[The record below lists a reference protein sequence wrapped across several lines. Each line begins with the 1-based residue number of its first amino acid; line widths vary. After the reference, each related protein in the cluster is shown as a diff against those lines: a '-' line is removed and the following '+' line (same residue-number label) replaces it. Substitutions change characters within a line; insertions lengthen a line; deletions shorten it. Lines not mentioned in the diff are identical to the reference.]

1 VSVSQSLGVIMGGS
15 RGAGR
20 KRVCILATVPFALK
34 WFMTPHIIFLRE
46 KCDLTLVANGSS
58 EGLAGLLGKYVSF
71 VPIRI
76 ERKISIKDDVLA
88 LIKLWLFFRKEKFDC
103 VYSIMPKSGLLS
115 MLASCFAC
123 TPNRLC
129 VFNGEVW
136 ANKTGFMRSFLKLV
150 DKVTA
155 RCATIVLAVGPSQRK
170 NLIDNNI
177 VKEDKVNVIA
187 DGSIAG
193 VKIDRFKFNES
204 VRHQLRLQNEIKNDA
219 VVFLFVGRLSRDK
232 GLLDL
237 FRAFSEAA
245 EQNPN
250 IHLLVVGPD
259 EEGLEMKISLLAKR
273 FIGRVHRVGFTD
285 HPENYM
291 SAADVL
297 CLPSYREGFSTVI
310 IEAASVGL
318 PAIASRIYG
327 IADTVVEGVTGIL
340 HQPAASHE
348 IAKAML
354 LIASNERL
362 RYQMGAAARMRAIE
376 MFSEERVLKAFAEF
390 YDDMFYAIKA

>member
-1 VSVSQSLGVIMGGS
+1 MTES
-15 RGAGR
+15 RGARR

-58 EGLAGLLGKYVSF
+58 EDLAGLLGKYVSF

-103 VYSIMPKSGLLS
+103 VYSIMPKAGLLS
-115 MLASCFAC
+115 MLASCFAGIP
-123 TPNRLC
+123 TRLC

-187 DGSIAG
+187 DGSISG
-193 VKIDRFKFNES
+193 VNIDRFKFNDS

-259 EEGLEMKISLLAKR
+259 EEGLEVGIYSALAKR
-273 FIGRVHRVGFTD
+273 FAGRVHRVGFTD
-285 HPENYM
+285 QPENYM

-340 HQPAASHE
+340 HQPAADHE
-348 IAKAML
+348 IAEAML
-354 LIASNERL
+354 LIASNKNL
-362 RYQMGAAARMRAIE
+362 RRQMGVAARIRAID
-376 MFSEERVLKAFAEF
+376 MFSEECVLKAFAEF
-390 YDDMFYAIKA
+390 YDDMFSAINA

>member
-1 VSVSQSLGVIMGGS
+1 MTESRVS
-15 RGAGR
+15 RR

-46 KCDLTLVANGSS
+46 KCNLTLVANGSS
-58 EGLAGLLGKYVSF
+58 EDLAGLLGKYVSF

-76 ERKISIKDDVLA
+76 VRKISIKDDVLA

-103 VYSIMPKSGLLS
+103 VYSIMPKAGLLS
-115 MLASCFAC
+115 MLASSFAGIP
-123 TPNRLC
+123 TRLC

-136 ANKTGFMRSFLKLV
+136 ANKTGFMRNFLKLV

-177 VKEDKVNVIA
+177 VKEDKVDVIA

-193 VKIDRFKFNES
+193 VNIDRFKFNDS
-204 VRHQLRLQNEIKNDA
+204 VRHHLRLQNEIENDA

-259 EEGLEMKISLLAKR
+259 EEGLEMEISSAVEKR
-273 FIGRVHRVGFTD
+273 FAGRVHRVEFTD
-285 HPENYM
+285 QPENYM

-327 IADTVVEGVTGIL
+327 IADTVVEDVTGIF
-340 HQPAASHE
+340 HQPAAVHE
-348 IAKAML
+348 IAEAML
-354 LIASNERL
+354 LVASNENL
-362 RYQMGAAARMRAIE
+362 RHQMGAAARMRAID

-390 YDDMFYAIKA
+390 YDDMFSAIKT

>member
-1 VSVSQSLGVIMGGS
+1 
-15 RGAGR
+15 
-20 KRVCILATVPFALK
+20 
-34 WFMTPHIIFLRE
+34 
-46 KCDLTLVANGSS
+46 
-58 EGLAGLLGKYVSF
+58 
-71 VPIRI
+71 
-76 ERKISIKDDVLA
+76 
-88 LIKLWLFFRKEKFDC
+88 
-103 VYSIMPKSGLLS
+103 MPKAGLLS
-115 MLASCFAC
+115 MLASFFAAIP
-123 TPNRLC
+123 TRLC

-136 ANKTGFMRSFLKLV
+136 ANKIGFMRSFLKLI

-170 NLIDNNI
+170 ILIDNNI
-177 VKEDKVNVIA
+177 VQEDKVDVIA

-193 VKIDRFKFNES
+193 VNIDRFKFNDS
-204 VRHQLRLQNEIKNDA
+204 VRHHLRLQNEIENDA

-237 FRAFSEAA
+237 FRAFAEAA

-259 EEGLEMKISLLAKR
+259 EEGLEMELSSAVEKR
-273 FIGRVHRVGFTD
+273 FAGRVHRVGFTD
-285 HPENYM
+285 QPENYM

-340 HQPAASHE
+340 HQPAADHE
-348 IAKAML
+348 IAEAML
-354 LIASNERL
+354 LTASNENL
-362 RYQMGAAARMRAIE
+362 RRQMGAAARMRATD

-390 YDDMFYAIKA
+390 YDEMFSAIKA

>member
-1 VSVSQSLGVIMGGS
+1 MTES
-15 RGAGR
+15 RGARR

-34 WFMTPHIIFLRE
+34 WFMTPHIIFLGE

-58 EGLAGLLGKYVSF
+58 KDLAGLLGKYVSF
-71 VPIRI
+71 VPMRI
-76 ERKISIKDDVLA
+76 ERKISIKDDVFA

-103 VYSIMPKSGLLS
+103 VYSIMPKAGLLS
-115 MLASCFAC
+115 MLASFFAAIP
-123 TPNRLC
+123 TRLC

-170 NLIDNNI
+170 ILIDNNI
-177 VKEDKVNVIA
+177 VQEDKVGVIA
-187 DGSIAG
+187 EGSIAG
-193 VKIDRFKFNES
+193 VNIDRFKLNDS
-204 VRHQLRLQNEIKNDA
+204 VRHQLRLQNGIKNDA

-237 FRAFSEAA
+237 FQAFSEAA
-245 EQNPN
+245 EQNSS

-259 EEGLEMKISLLAKR
+259 EDGLDMGISSALAKR
-273 FIGRVHRVGFTD
+273 FVGRVHRVGFTD

-340 HQPAASHE
+340 HQPAADHE
-348 IAKAML
+348 IAEAML
-354 LIASNERL
+354 LTASNENL
-362 RYQMGAAARMRAIE
+362 RRQMGAAARMRAID

-390 YDDMFYAIKA
+390 YDDMFFAIKA

>member
-1 VSVSQSLGVIMGGS
+1 MTES
-15 RGAGR
+15 RGARR

-46 KCDLTLVANGSS
+46 QYDLTLVANGSS
-58 EGLAGLLGKYVSF
+58 EDLAGLLGKYVSF

-88 LIKLWLFFRKEKFDC
+88 LIKLGLFFRKEKFDC
-103 VYSIMPKSGLLS
+103 VYSIMPKAGLLS
-115 MLASCFAC
+115 MLASCFAGIP
-123 TPNRLC
+123 TRLC

-136 ANKTGFMRSFLKLV
+136 ANKAGFMRSFLKLV

-170 NLIDNNI
+170 ILIDNNI
-177 VKEDKVNVIA
+177 VKEDKVNVVA

-193 VKIDRFKFNES
+193 VNIDRFKFDDS
-204 VRHQLRLQNEIKNDA
+204 VRHQLRLQNGIKNDA

-259 EEGLEMKISLLAKR
+259 EEGLDVKIYSALAKR
-273 FIGRVHRVGFTD
+273 FAGRVHRVGFTD
-285 HPENYM
+285 QPENYM

-340 HQPAASHE
+340 HQPAADHE
-348 IAKAML
+348 IAEAML
-354 LIASNERL
+354 LTASNENL
-362 RYQMGAAARMRAIE
+362 RRQMGAAARMRAID

-390 YDDMFYAIKA
+390 YDDMFFAIKA

>member
-1 VSVSQSLGVIMGGS
+1 MTESK
-15 RGAGR
+15 GACR

-34 WFMTPHIIFLRE
+34 WFMSPHIIFLKE

-58 EGLAGLLGKYVSF
+58 EDLAGLLGKHVSF

-88 LIKLWLFFRKEKFDC
+88 LIKLGLFFRKEKFDC
-103 VYSIMPKSGLLS
+103 VYSIMPKAGLLS
-115 MLASCFAC
+115 MLASCFVGIP
-123 TPNRLC
+123 TRLC

-136 ANKTGFMRSFLKLV
+136 ANKTGFMRGFLKLV
-150 DKVTA
+150 DKIAA

-170 NLIDNNI
+170 ILIDNNI
-177 VKEDKVNVIA
+177 VKENKVHVIA

-193 VKIDRFKFNES
+193 VKIERFSYNADA
-204 VRHQLRLQNEIKNDA
+204 HYQIRLQNKIPEDA
-219 VVFLFVGRLSRDK
+219 IVFLFVGRLSHDK

-237 FRAFSEAA
+237 SRAFSEAA
-245 EQNPN
+245 EQDPK

-259 EEGLEMKISLLAKR
+259 EAGLEGEFTFLATL
-273 FIGRVHRVGFTD
+273 FSGRVHRVGFTD
-285 HPENYM
+285 CPEHYM

-310 IEAASVGL
+310 IEAAAVGL

-327 IADTVVEGVTGIL
+327 IADTMVDGVTGIL
-340 HQPAASHE
+340 HKPASYHE
-348 IAKAML
+348 IAEAML
-354 LIASNERL
+354 LVASDESL
-362 RYQMGAAARMRAIE
+362 RRNMGEAARMRAID

-390 YDDMFYAIKA
+390 YNDIFSAIKV

>member
-1 VSVSQSLGVIMGGS
+1 MTES
-15 RGAGR
+15 RGARR

-58 EGLAGLLGKYVSF
+58 EDLAGLLGKYVSF

-103 VYSIMPKSGLLS
+103 VYSIMPKAGLLS
-115 MLASCFAC
+115 MLASCFAGIH
-123 TPNRLC
+123 TRIC

-170 NLIDNNI
+170 TLIDNNI

-193 VKIDRFKFNES
+193 VNIDRFKFNDS

-259 EEGLEMKISLLAKR
+259 EEGLDMEISSALAKR
-273 FIGRVHRVGFTD
+273 FTGRVHRVGFTD
-285 HPENYM
+285 QPENYM

-340 HQPAASHE
+340 HQPAAGHE
-348 IAKAML
+348 IAEAML
-354 LIASNERL
+354 LIASNESL
-362 RYQMGAAARMRAIE
+362 RHQMGAAARMRTID
-376 MFSEERVLKAFAEF
+376 MFSEERVLKAFAKF
-390 YDDMFYAIKA
+390 YDDMFSAIKV

>member
-1 VSVSQSLGVIMGGS
+1 MTKS
-15 RGAGR
+15 RGARR

-46 KCDLTLVANGSS
+46 KCDLILVANGSS
-58 EGLAGLLGKYVSF
+58 EDLAGLLGKNVSF

-88 LIKLWLFFRKEKFDC
+88 LINLWLFFRKEKFDC
-103 VYSIMPKSGLLS
+103 VYSIMPKAGFLS
-115 MLASCFAC
+115 MLASCFAGIP
-123 TPNRLC
+123 TRLC

-136 ANKTGFMRSFLKLV
+136 ANKAGFMRSFLKLV

-170 NLIDNNI
+170 ILIDNNI
-177 VKEDKVNVIA
+177 VKEDKVNVVA

-193 VKIDRFKFNES
+193 VNIDRFKFDDS

-219 VVFLFVGRLSRDK
+219 VVFLYVGRLSRDK

-245 EQNPN
+245 EQNRN

-259 EEGLEMKISLLAKR
+259 EEGFDVGIYSALAKR
-273 FIGRVHRVGFTD
+273 FAGRVHRVGFTD
-285 HPENYM
+285 QPENYM
-291 SAADVL
+291 SVADVL

-340 HQPAASHE
+340 HQPAADHE
-348 IAKAML
+348 IAEAML
-354 LIASNERL
+354 LTASNENL
-362 RYQMGAAARMRAIE
+362 RRQMGAAARMRAID

-390 YDDMFYAIKA
+390 YDDMFFAIKA